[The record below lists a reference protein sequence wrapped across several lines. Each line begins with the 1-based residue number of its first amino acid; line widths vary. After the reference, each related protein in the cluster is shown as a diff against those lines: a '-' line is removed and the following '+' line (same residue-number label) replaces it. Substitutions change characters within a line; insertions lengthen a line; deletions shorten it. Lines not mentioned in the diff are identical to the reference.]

1 MDNSSVDNW
10 EPSSPNVYSAYGRD
24 QYKHHRLR
32 THSLTPER
40 LTKSSVTMTTDTDEV
55 VNSKQASRRKRYK
68 SSSKQLSCD
77 DKADNGDVTN
87 SVDHANVPSS
97 EIMSSLNKIN
107 SQLGEV
113 LTRLT
118 HPSTTTSSIQP
129 YPSADPLLQPRRPD
143 KTEEELRSKWLYYLG
158 KELSLFI
165 IEFLNWISAVV
176 KAYSKGCYVN
186 LVKPSG
192 YLRPSQGLLKSSKHI
207 HLRHLYYKQHLCG
220 T

>member
-10 EPSSPNVYSAYGRD
+10 EPSSPYSAYDRD
-24 QYKHHRLR
+24 QFRHHQLR
-32 THSLTPER
+32 TDSLTPER
-40 LTKSSVTMTTDTDEV
+40 LTKSSATMTTDTDEV
-55 VNSKQASRRKRYK
+55 VSSKQMSRRKRYK
-68 SSSKQLSCD
+68 SSKQLSCD
-77 DKADNGDVTN
+77 DEADNDDVTN
-87 SVDHANVPSS
+87 SFDHANVPSS

-143 KTEEELRSKWLYYLG
+143 KTEEELRSKWVYYLG

-165 IEFLNWISAVV
+165 IKFLNWISAVA
-176 KAYSKGCYVN
+176 KAIQKDVMS
-186 LVKPSG
+186 
-192 YLRPSQGLLKSSKHI
+192 I
-207 HLRHLYYKQHLCG
+207 W
-220 T
+220 